1 MTSWP
6 PPPPPGGMPPGVPPQ
21 PPHWPQASVQPR
33 ESRGVAFFVAIFLGI
48 LLVASAGLNV
58 LLLLL
63 SVGSLAGAGLTG
75 GFDGDGVYDEVHIAG
90 ERGGHAKILQIPIRG
105 AIAEAQNPVLG
116 AAGGTLTQMRRAL
129 RRAAADEVLGVLLYI
144 DSPGGGV
151 TDSDEIYQMVRR
163 FRREHPEK
171 PVIALFGDMAASGG
185 YYVAAASQR
194 IVARRTTITGS
205 IGVIM
210 SAWNFTDAARKLG
223 VDQVAIKS
231 DRTPFKDI
239 LSLTRPMREE
249 ERAMLVKIVDELY
262 DLFVDVVD
270 EGRDNLDR
278 SQVLAIATGA
288 IYTATQAL
296 ANGLIDEI
304 GDHETVVA
312 WFQQK
317 LDKPV
322 TIVEQRR
329 RAGLADLLFGSSA
342 PSVPLSGVSPAGA
355 IEQSLKT
362 LLTGSTGPR
371 FLYFWEGGR

>member
-1 MTSWP
+1 
-6 PPPPPGGMPPGVPPQ
+6 
-21 PPHWPQASVQPR
+21 VQPR

-48 LLVASAGLNV
+48 LLVASGGLNV
-58 LLLLL
+58 LLMLL

-75 GFDGDGVYDEVHIAG
+75 GFDGDGIYDEVHIAG
-90 ERGGHAKILQIPIRG
+90 ERGGPAKILQVPIRG

-116 AAGGTLTQMRRAL
+116 AAGGTLTQVRRAL
-129 RRAAADEVLGVLLYI
+129 RRAAADEVLGVLLYV

-171 PVIALFGDMAASGG
+171 PVLALFGDMAASGG
-185 YYVAAASQR
+185 YYVAAAAER

-223 VDQVAIKS
+223 IDQVAIKS
-231 DRTPFKDI
+231 ERTPLKDI
-239 LSLTRPMREE
+239 LSLTRPMRDE
-249 ERAMLVKIVDELY
+249 ERALLVKIVDELY

-278 SQVLAIATGA
+278 GQVLAVATGA
-288 IYTATQAL
+288 IYTAKQAL
-296 ANGLIDEI
+296 GNGLIDEI
-304 GDHETVVA
+304 GDHETVLA
-312 WFQQK
+312 WFKQR
-317 LDKPV
+317 LGRAM
-322 TIVEQRR
+322 TIVEHRR
-329 RAGLADLLFGSSA
+329 RAGLADLLLGASA
-342 PSVPLSGVSPAGA
+342 PGVPQGSVSAA
-355 IEQSLKT
+355 TAMERSLNS